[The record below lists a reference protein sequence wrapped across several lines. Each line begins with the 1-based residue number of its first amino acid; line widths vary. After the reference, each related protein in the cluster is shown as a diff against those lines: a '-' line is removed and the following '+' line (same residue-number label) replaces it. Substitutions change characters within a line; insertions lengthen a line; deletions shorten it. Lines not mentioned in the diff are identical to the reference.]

1 MDALGRGRG
10 GSSPSTETRRAAV
23 AAAAAFLR
31 TPTRAIDVL
40 RRAGA
45 TRALVVGA
53 LASTVSIGVADVDT
67 HETTLRIVTTIAT
80 WDPEGATLAGVLAD
94 RADRGDGV
102 SRGRAPFL
110 RATFDALLS
119 SRATVRIA
127 ACACITAV
135 VHRRDPGSA
144 ARLVDAGIAEHLYE
158 TLRDRANEPIGGVAR
173 AYRRDDALHN
183 PQHGADRSET
193 TLAALRC
200 LRAVAEACP
209 TGVFARRFV
218 SGADPTATTLR
229 DAVDSD
235 DAKIQT
241 AVAAFVRIA
250 ANDDDPGNVP
260 ADATVRLMML
270 LAEVYER
277 APATV
282 HIHTESDGDDPRME
296 ARGALVALLRWES
309 PGEDARALVGR
320 KTFGTMAA
328 DLARNLRAMVDDPA
342 SPGTWDAASSEIPRF
357 MREVLERHARPAE
370 LRSVVDVLRA
380 RDVPGLFVD
389 ALRRVD
395 GLNPAD
401 PTAERNAVE
410 CICATA
416 AVLGVVLGD
425 DDEWDEKGD
434 VVGEVEVENP
444 REETR
449 GERRSVP
456 GGVSDAVRAE
466 RRDARDVRRELA
478 EGLMRADAVG
488 ATLWALSALL
498 DRHPASPSPPPVP
511 GPLKPETPNPTST
524 SNHRVCSG
532 RSSRWF

>member
-1 MDALGRGRG
+1 M
-10 GSSPSTETRRAAV
+10 
-23 AAAAAFLR
+23 
-31 TPTRAIDVL
+31 
-40 RRAGA
+40 
-45 TRALVVGA
+45 
-53 LASTVSIGVADVDT
+53 
-67 HETTLRIVTTIAT
+67 
-80 WDPEGATLAGVLAD
+80 
-94 RADRGDGV
+94 
-102 SRGRAPFL
+102 
-110 RATFDALLS
+110 
-119 SRATVRIA
+119 
-127 ACACITAV
+127 

-144 ARLVDAGIAEHLYE
+144 AWLVDAGVAEHLYE
-158 TLRDRANEPIGGVAR
+158 TLRDRANEPIRGLAR
-173 AYRRDDALHN
+173 ANRRDCEALHN

-296 ARGALVALLRWES
+296 ARGALVGVRPWES
-309 PGEDARALVGR
+309 PGR
-320 KTFGTMAA
+320 T
-328 DLARNLRAMVDDPA
+328 LARWSGAKRSAPWRRIWRGIFA
-342 SPGTWDAASSEIPRF
+342 RWWTTPRPRGRGTRHRRRFPGSCAKCSSD
-357 MREVLERHARPAE
+357 HARPAE

-444 REETR
+444 RKR
-449 GERRSVP
+449 P
-456 GGVSDAVRAE
+456 AE
-466 RRDARDVRRELA
+466 RRFGSRRRL
-478 EGLMRADAVG
+478 
-488 ATLWALSALL
+488 
-498 DRHPASPSPPPVP
+498 
-511 GPLKPETPNPTST
+511 
-524 SNHRVCSG
+524 
-532 RSSRWF
+532 

>member
-144 ARLVDAGIAEHLYE
+144 ARLVDAGVAEHLYE
-158 TLRDRANEPIGGVAR
+158 TLRDRANEPIRGLAR
-173 AYRRDDALHN
+173 ANRRDCEALHN

-456 GGVSDAVRAE
+456 GGVSDAVRAQ
-466 RRDARDVRRELA
+466 RRDARALRREHA
-478 EGLMRADAVG
+478 EGLLRADVG
-488 ATLWALSALL
+488 ATLRAGAPRS
-498 DRHPASPSPPPVP
+498 SPRESEPTS
-511 GPLKPETPNPTST
+511 GPL
-524 SNHRVCSG
+524 VL
-532 RSSRWF
+532 